1 MHKELVRFLQD
12 NHQRYLAEVGELISI
27 PSVSTD
33 PARKTD
39 VQRCAEWLAGRLCA
53 AGLNGVQ
60 IIPTGGHPVVY
71 GEWIGNP
78 GPTLLVYG
86 HYDVQPPEPIEQW
99 TSPPFQAT
107 VRDGRLNGRG
117 TADDKGQL
125 YLHVKAAEAF
135 LRCRG
140 HLPVNIKMLFEG
152 EEETGSPHLEAF
164 LQEHRDLL
172 RADLAVIS
180 DTSFFS
186 REIPSICYGL
196 RGIAMVQIEA
206 RAGKHDLHS
215 GVYGG
220 AVPNPIQAL
229 SKILA
234 GLHDE
239 NGRVTIPGF
248 YEDVRPLDRCERQE
262 LASLPWDDQTY
273 AECLGVRD
281 LCGEAGFTTIERLW
295 LRPTLECNG
304 ISGGYQGAGFK
315 SVLPAVASAKL
326 SMRLVPDQDPAR
338 IADLLARY
346 VHAIAPKTVHVS
358 VHYVGGARAA
368 VTPIHTAGIQAAA
381 AALEHGFGKKPRFTR
396 DGGTLPVLAYLKD
409 LLGIDAVLL
418 GFGVPDENA
427 HAPNEFIYLDHFFN
441 GLQTV
446 AEFYDQLAQR
456 WMTISAGGVSSRY

>member
-1 MHKELVRFLQD
+1 MVMEPFSILAEGHD
-12 NHQRYLAEVGELISI
+12 RYVAEVGEFIAI

-33 PARKTD
+33 PARKAD
-39 VQRCAEWLAGRLCA
+39 VQRCAEWLAGRLRA
-53 AGLNGVQ
+53 AGLNGVRV
-60 IIPTGGHPVVY
+60 IPTDGHPVVY

-78 GPTLLVYG
+78 APTLLVYG

-99 TSPPFQAT
+99 TSLPFQAT
-107 VRDGRLNGRG
+107 VRDGRLYGRG
-117 TADDKGQL
+117 TADDKAQL

-135 LRCRG
+135 LRCHGR
-140 HLPVNIKMLFEG
+140 LPVNIKMLFEG

-206 RAGKHDLHS
+206 RAAKHDLHS

-220 AVPNPIQAL
+220 AVPNPIHAL
-229 SKILA
+229 SEILA

-239 NGRVTIPGF
+239 SGRVAIPGF
-248 YEDVRPLDRCERQE
+248 YDDVHPPDPCERQE
-262 LASLPWDDQTY
+262 LASLPWDDQGYT
-273 AECLGVRD
+273 ENLGVKG
-281 LCGEAGFTTIERLW
+281 LCGEAGFTTVERLW

-315 SVLPAVASAKL
+315 SVLPAVATAKL
-326 SMRLVPDQDPAR
+326 SMRLVPAQDPGR
-338 IADLLARY
+338 IADLLARHI
-346 VHAIAPKTVHVS
+346 HAIAPKTVHVS
-358 VHYVGGARAA
+358 VHYLGGARAA
-368 VTPIHTAGIQAAA
+368 VTPIHTPGIQAAA
-381 AALEHGFGKKPRFTR
+381 AALERGFGKKPRFAR
-396 DGGTLPVLAYLKD
+396 DGGSLPVLAHFKQ
-409 LLGIDAVLL
+409 LLGIDTVLL

-427 HAPNEFIYLDHFFN
+427 HAPNEFIYVDHLLR

-446 AEFYDQLAQR
+446 VEFYEQLAQR
-456 WMTISAGGVSSRY
+456 WITELGGTVRA